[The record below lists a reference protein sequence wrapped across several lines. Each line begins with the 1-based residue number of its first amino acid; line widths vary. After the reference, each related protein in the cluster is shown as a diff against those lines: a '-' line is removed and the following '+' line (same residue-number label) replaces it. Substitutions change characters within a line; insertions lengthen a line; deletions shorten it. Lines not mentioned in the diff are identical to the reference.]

1 MKFSVVK
8 FFAYNIRSTVL
19 SGVKMYLVSDLLN
32 QYNTIH
38 KTNKQFNHYLENKQT
53 QELLTSR
60 QKHTRQRNSDVVES
74 AENDTNHWDIEGIIK
89 YVTFNKTFGTASQ
102 GYVICEELLI
112 ACLMWADPSFAWDV
126 YTFLKNCR
134 EKDNDFL
141 KKENM
146 KLRDRYIPNN
156 QDSQWSYIFSIKEE
170 DGNII
175 LRSKYVHQSLKG
187 YFIKGNKIYVKN
199 LPNGY
204 IFKKNAY
211 DNLLPVIQQYGGR
224 PATSTIQLEDDVDPI
239 IRINKSKFII
249 PKKAWDKDHKY
260 FKRDVCLALQKT
272 RQDLCWRNDIELDA
286 DLE

>member
-1 MKFSVVK
+1 MNCTTLALNFTTVP

-19 SGVKMYLVSDLLN
+19 NGVKMYLVSDLLN
-32 QYNTIH
+32 QYNAVH
-38 KTNKQFNHYLENKQT
+38 GTNKQFYKYLQNQETK
-53 QELLTSR
+53 ELLQNRSVY
-60 QKHTRQRNSDVVES
+60 TRPPNSAVVDDID
-74 AENDTNHWDIEGIIK
+74 NDDNHWDIEGIIK

-141 KKENM
+141 KEEVRQLKTIN
-146 KLRDRYIPNN
+146 KTLKKRCIPN
-156 QDSQWSYIFSIKEE
+156 DEDTQWTYILTLKKTP
-170 DGNII
+170 DKII
-175 LRSKYVHQSLKG
+175 LRSRYVHQTLKG
-187 YFIKGNKIYVKN
+187 KKIEDEKIYYVKN

-204 IFKKNAY
+204 VFKLNAY
-211 DNLLPVIQQYGGR
+211 NNLLPIIEQYGGK
-224 PATSTIQLEDDVDPI
+224 SESMSVFTIPRESW
-239 IRINKSKFII
+239 N
-249 PKKAWDKDHKY
+249 ADHKY
-260 FKRDVCLALQKT
+260 FTKDVRLALRKT